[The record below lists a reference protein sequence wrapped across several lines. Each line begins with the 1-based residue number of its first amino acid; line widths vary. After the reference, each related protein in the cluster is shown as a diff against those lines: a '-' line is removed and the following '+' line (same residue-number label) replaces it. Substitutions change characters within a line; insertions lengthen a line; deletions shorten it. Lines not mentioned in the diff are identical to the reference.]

1 MFKKLMSFLF
11 EEVDVIEE
19 EIEPS
24 YDPSLSQEPASVSKM
39 KMIDL
44 EEEVPVVEEVP
55 LVAQKSFN
63 LELERVEKKVE
74 MKIPQPKVV
83 VKSEPYQAKGI
94 ISPIFGKKEQV
105 ITHTKVSQAP
115 LPLPSENTSVLGTV
129 FSPIYGV
136 VKAKPIQTKNQA
148 VTPKHVSIDELFNDE
163 PVIKKVST
171 QPTLDDLFDEQPVQ
185 KSTPVQVIEEIE
197 EDNSSDHEEENV
209 QMLFRSLFD
218 EQE

>member
-24 YDPSLSQEPASVSKM
+24 YDPSLSQEPSSLSKM

-44 EEEVPVVEEVP
+44 EEEEPIIEEVP
-55 LVAQKSFN
+55 LVAQKSFH
-63 LELERVEKKVE
+63 LELDRIEKKVE
-74 MKIPQPKVV
+74 AKPSLTRETHKA
-83 VKSEPYQAKGI
+83 EPYQAKGI

-105 ITHTKVSQAP
+105 ITHSKVSQTP
-115 LPLPSENTSVLGTV
+115 LPLPEEKTSVLGTV

-136 VKAKPIQTKNQA
+136 VKAKPMPSKSSPVIT
-148 VTPKHVSIDELFNDE
+148 KHVSMEELFNDE
-163 PVIKKVST
+163 PVVIKPTVT
-171 QPTLDDLFDEQPVQ
+171 QPSLDDLFEEKPVHNNAPVSVSHVEEASEQ
-185 KSTPVQVIEEIE
+185 
-197 EDNSSDHEEENV
+197 EEENV

>member
-24 YDPSLSQEPASVSKM
+24 YDPSLSQESTGVSKM

-44 EEEVPVVEEVP
+44 EDEEPVIEEVP
-55 LVAQKSFN
+55 LVSQKSFN
-63 LELERVEKKVE
+63 LELERVEKRVE
-74 MKIPQPKVV
+74 
-83 VKSEPYQAKGI
+83 VKPSLLKEVAKQEPYQAKGI

-105 ITHTKVSQAP
+105 ITHTKAMQAP
-115 LPLPSENTSVLGTV
+115 LPLPRENASILGTV

-136 VKAKPIQTKNQA
+136 VKAKPIQAKNPS
-148 VTPKHVSIDELFNDE
+148 VTPRHVSMDELFNDE
-163 PVIKKVST
+163 PIIKPTLK
-171 QPTLDDLFDEQPVQ
+171 QPSLDDLFEEKIEQKPTKELVSPQ
-185 KSTPVQVIEEIE
+185 EVSNEL
-197 EDNSSDHEEENV
+197 DDENV

>member
-24 YDPSLSQEPASVSKM
+24 YDPSLSQETSNVPKM

-44 EEEVPVVEEVP
+44 EEEEPTVEEVP

-63 LELERVEKKVE
+63 LDLERVEKKVE
-74 MKIPQPKVV
+74 LKHSIPKESI
-83 VKSEPYQAKGI
+83 KSEPYQAKGI

-105 ITHTKVSQAP
+105 ITHTKVSQSP
-115 LPLPSENTSVLGTV
+115 LPLPQENASVLGTV

-136 VKAKPIQTKNQA
+136 VKAKPLPSKTHP
-148 VTPKHVSIDELFNDE
+148 VTTKHVSMDELFNDE
-163 PVIKKVST
+163 PII
-171 QPTLDDLFDEQPVQ
+171 QPSVKQPSLDDLFQDKPVE
-185 KSTPVQVIEEIE
+185 KKVVETIP
-197 EDNSSDHEEENV
+197 HEEESSEHEEESV
-209 QMLFRSLFD
+209 QNLFRSLFD